1 MLVSHSTDVGAKI
14 KETWDAFDM
23 PVKIEL
29 YASHNYRYLVRILF
43 DSMKSWRREL
53 FLVLMFLHRM
63 SVHYRHG

>member
-14 KETWDAFDM
+14 KETWGAFDM

-43 DSMKSWRREL
+43 DSMKS
-53 FLVLMFLHRM
+53 
-63 SVHYRHG
+63 